1 MGGKTIKLQI
11 WDTAGQER
19 FRTITSSYYRGAH
32 GIIIVY
38 DVTDQELF
46 NNVKQWLQEI
56 DRYATGGVMKL
67 LVGNK
72 ADLSDKKVVEYTA
85 AKEFS
90 DALDIPFLET
100 SALSST
106 NVEQAFY
113 TMARQIKAQ
122 MTSNANTSGAN
133 NSNNGKSNVNLRG
146 QSLTNNQSN
155 SCC

>member
-1 MGGKTIKLQI
+1 
-11 WDTAGQER
+11 
-19 FRTITSSYYRGAH
+19 
-32 GIIIVY
+32 
-38 DVTDQELF
+38 
-46 NNVKQWLQEI
+46 
-56 DRYATGGVMKL
+56 MKL

-72 ADLSDKKVVEYTA
+72 ADLSDKKIVEYTA
-85 AKEFS
+85 AKEFA

-122 MTSNANTSGAN
+122 MTSNVNANAASGAN
-133 NSNNGKSNVNLRG
+133 AGKSNVNLRG
-146 QSLTNNQSN
+146 QSLTSGQTN

>member
-1 MGGKTIKLQI
+1 
-11 WDTAGQER
+11 
-19 FRTITSSYYRGAH
+19 
-32 GIIIVY
+32 VY
-38 DVTDQELF
+38 DVTDQESF

-72 ADLSDKKVVEYTA
+72 ADLSDKKIVEYTA
-85 AKEFS
+85 AKEFA

-122 MTSNANTSGAN
+122 MTNNASSGAAGGAN
-133 NSNNGKSNVNLRG
+133 AGKSNVNLRG
-146 QSLTNNQSN
+146 QSLTSNQSN